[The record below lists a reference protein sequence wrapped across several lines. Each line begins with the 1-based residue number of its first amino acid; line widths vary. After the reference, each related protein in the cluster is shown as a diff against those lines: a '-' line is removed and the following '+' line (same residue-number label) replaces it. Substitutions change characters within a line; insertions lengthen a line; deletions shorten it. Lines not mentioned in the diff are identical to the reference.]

1 MFKYHI
7 VDFLGFTPSAIDTK
21 MYYQRNTKE
30 NGTDYYKLL
39 LVYVEDVLAC
49 SHNAKAVMAVIAKT
63 FDINNDEIAEP
74 KLYLGGNVDKF
85 QLPNGKHALS
95 ITFNSYVQVA
105 IDTVQRLL
113 LEDVNTLKTINRP
126 HKFPLPH
133 GYKSELDTTD
143 ECDSEHISRYQQ
155 LIGIFQWDV

>member
-1 MFKYHI
+1 
-7 VDFLGFTPSAIDTK
+7 

-74 KLYLGGNVDKF
+74 KLYFGGNVENF
-85 QLPNGKHALS
+85 QLPNGSMYGAS
-95 ITFNSYVQVA
+95 
-105 IDTVQRLL
+105 LL
-113 LEDVNTLKTINRP
+113 THMCKVLHIL
-126 HKFPLPH
+126 
-133 GYKSELDTTD
+133 YK
-143 ECDSEHISRYQQ
+143 
-155 LIGIFQWDV
+155 GF